1 MGRAADHVQVN
12 DVLGLGRKLRR
23 SQIGPRTRFGQTT
36 SGRPTEQRGQRRM
49 AHEILA
55 AAEEVSAVLERSEFL
70 KEVHRRK
77 VSGGYLLRTASRLR
91 S

>member
-1 MGRAADHVQVN
+1 M
-12 DVLGLGRKLRR
+12 RR
-23 SQIGPRTRFGQTT
+23 PQIGPRTRFGQTT
-36 SGRPTEQRGQRRM
+36 AGRPTEQRGQRRM
-49 AHEILA
+49 THEILA